1 MHLDNLR
8 YFYDIATTKNIS
20 DVAKKSHI
28 SQSALSQ
35 QLIKLE
41 DKLDMKLL
49 ERSNKG
55 VELTPEGEIVL
66 KYCRAILSN
75 YDNMIEELSSKKYN
89 KKCLSIHA
97 CSYIQ
102 SFILPNIIMD
112 IKNSFSDLKIS
123 INSVHAS
130 SNINFLNTST
140 FDIFIYCEQIAND
153 ALICQE
159 LLEDEI
165 IAVCPTDFNIKDEYT
180 FDELSCLPL
189 ILVNN
194 FCTICKSFEDK
205 IIELNMKKDKL
216 NIVLSTDSPV
226 VALNTLSSTNAICFI
241 PKLVANTYLKDS
253 KFKQVNIK
261 DFKFNYSL
269 YILVNKA
276 FYSQEKK
283 LIDTLKKKIKGFLK

>member
-89 KKCLSIHA
+89 KKCLNIHS

-165 IAVCPTDFNIKDEYT
+165 IAVCPYDFNIKEEYT
-180 FDELSCLPL
+180 FDELSSLPL

-241 PKLVANTYLKDS
+241 PKLVANKYLS
-253 KFKQVNIK
+253 NSQFKQVNIK